1 MAATDHA
8 ASGPAAPIP
17 AAARRCCGNC
27 AYFRNAPREIEA
39 AFPGL
44 SAMSSGSASVR
55 AQDGL
60 CDRHGVYLSYRDTC
74 GDFTAADR
82 G

>member
-1 MAATDHA
+1 MAAGDRKPGA
-8 ASGPAAPIP
+8 APPSKPAATP
-17 AAARRCCGNC
+17 RCCGRC

-44 SAMSSGSASVR
+44 AVMSSGSASVR

-60 CDRHGVYLSYRDTC
+60 CDRHGVYLSYRDIC
-74 GDFTAADR
+74 GEFKVAA